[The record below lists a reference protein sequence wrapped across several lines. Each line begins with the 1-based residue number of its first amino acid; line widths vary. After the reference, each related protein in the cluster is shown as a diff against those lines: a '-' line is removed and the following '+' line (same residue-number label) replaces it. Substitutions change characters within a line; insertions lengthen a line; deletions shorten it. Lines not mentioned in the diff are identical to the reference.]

1 VDAFLLLRSPRDRI
15 VTHRFFTMLSSSLVR
30 HAVRRTAGPAVGAVR
45 NLNVHEYISMEIMN
59 KYQIATPK
67 GYVAST
73 PEEAESICAQHFQQ
87 GT

>member
-1 VDAFLLLRSPRDRI
+1 
-15 VTHRFFTMLSSSLVR
+15 MLSLSLVR
-30 HAVRRTAGPAVGAVR
+30 HTTRRMAGPAAGATR
-45 NLNVHEYISMEIMN
+45 NLNVHEFISMEIMN

-73 PEEAESICAQHFQQ
+73 PEEAESICIQNFQQ